1 MHRQYKV
8 LLLICLLFI
17 QGHASRMVV
26 GPVTAAP
33 ERHPPG
39 EAAVRVSEWFD
50 SHRDRPPMLRA
61 FVQRMPKGGDIHTH
75 LSGAVYAESYIEWA
89 AENGYCFDIPTITL
103 VAPPCGR
110 RSDQIPAKELTNRPD
125 SYNKLIDVLSTRNLA
140 YAGQSGHDQFFAT
153 FGGFGTISKLRGDDM
168 LARVATRA
176 AAQHVVYLEI
186 MMSFQGS
193 KVRNLGKQV
202 LDKQMDWE
210 QNLELA
216 RQRLLDNG
224 MLDLIDQGRV
234 DIKILNRQYRNVLN
248 CNTAEAKPGC
258 DVTIRFLQ
266 QTTRTKPLA
275 EVFAQLVYA
284 FELVK
289 ADPRVVG
296 INLVAPEDNE
306 VALRDYTSHM
316 KMIAF
321 LHERSPDVNIALHA
335 GELTLGL
342 VPPRHLRFH
351 IRQAVEIG
359 QAQRIGHG
367 VDIFYED
374 DPLQLMEVLQER
386 GVLVEICLTS
396 NDVILGVRGKDHPLP
411 DYLRKG
417 IPVTLA
423 SDDEGVSRI
432 DLSNEYLRATLTYDL
447 GYSELK
453 RLARNSLEYSF
464 LAGGSL
470 WRTTKPFAVTK
481 ACAKGAPG
489 AESPSGNC
497 SEFLNESDRA
507 REQWRLEE
515 AFKEF
520 ENLPWFR

>member
-1 MHRQYKV
+1 V

-17 QGHASRMVV
+17 QGLTSQVV
-26 GPVTAAP
+26 VAPVTAAAECQP
-33 ERHPPG
+33 QV
-39 EAAVRVSEWFD
+39 EAAICVSDWFD
-50 SHRDRPPMLRA
+50 SHRDRPTMLRA

-89 AENGYCFDIPTITL
+89 AENGYCFDIPTTTL

-110 RSDQIPAKELTNRPD
+110 KNDQIPATELMNRPD
-125 SYNKLIDVLSTRNLA
+125 SYIKLIDVLSTRNLA

-168 LARVATRA
+168 LARVAARA
-176 AAQHVVYLEI
+176 AAQHVFYLEI

-202 LDKQMDWE
+202 LAKQTGWE

-234 DIKILNRQYRNVLN
+234 DIKILNRQYRNVLD
-248 CNTAEAKPGC
+248 CKAAEAKPGC

-289 ADPRVVG
+289 ADPWVVG

-316 KMIAF
+316 KMIKF
-321 LHERSPDVNIALHA
+321 LHERLPDVNIALHA

-374 DPLQLMEVLQER
+374 DPLQLMEVLQKR

-396 NDVILGVRGKDHPLP
+396 NDVILEVRGKDHPLP
-411 DYLRKG
+411 DYLSKG
-417 IPVTLA
+417 VPVTLA

-453 RLARNSLEYSF
+453 RMARNSLEYSF
-464 LAGGSL
+464 LSGTSL
-470 WRTTKPFAVTK
+470 WRTTKPFAVVD
-481 ACAKGAPG
+481 ACAQDAPG
-489 AESPSGNC
+489 AESPSGSC

-515 AFKEF
+515 AFREF